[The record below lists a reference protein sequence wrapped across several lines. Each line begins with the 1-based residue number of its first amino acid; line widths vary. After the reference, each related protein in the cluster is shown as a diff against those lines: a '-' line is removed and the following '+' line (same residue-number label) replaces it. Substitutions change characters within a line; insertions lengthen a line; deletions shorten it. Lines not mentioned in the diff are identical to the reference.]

1 MPAFKDVL
9 TEEQRWQV
17 VSYIRK
23 LSVMERPLKTP
34 TALRNDIKVQH
45 VMAVDSQAVRILQNP
60 VTGNLWYTTFNG
72 NVYEIKKILIAQSPW
87 LKRFSPQTITAL
99 PGYKGLLF

>member
-1 MPAFKDVL
+1 QIL

-23 LSVMERPLKTP
+23 ISVMDAPLKVP
-34 TALRNDIKVQH
+34 TALRNDIKVEH
-45 VMAVDSQAVRILQNP
+45 VMAVDSLAVRLLQNP

-72 NVYEIKKILIAQSPW
+72 GVFEIKNPDSTHPLSQKI
-87 LKRFSPQTITAL
+87 FSANDHGITSLQGAV
-99 PGYKGLLF
+99 